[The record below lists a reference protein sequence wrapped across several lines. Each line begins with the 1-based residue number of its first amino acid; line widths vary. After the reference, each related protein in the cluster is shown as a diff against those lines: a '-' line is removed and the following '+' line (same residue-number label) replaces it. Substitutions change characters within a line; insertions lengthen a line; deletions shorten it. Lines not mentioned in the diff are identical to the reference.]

1 MPDQNKKLVESAEKY
16 AAYCKAEAVDAKA
29 KADWANAV
37 AVVAEAK
44 VAWVNAKAI
53 WAEASSSSAAGAKAA
68 WSKAQATWVKAE
80 ENGKAQVKAFWVE
93 AKKTTTAA
101 NKAYAAWVKAK
112 RALKEDRDAKKTA
125 VTKKSDNKR
134 GVVKAKQKPKA
145 GSGKVKSLST
155 NAEATRGNG
164 LVTVPVK
171 SELIRVKVSEEKP
184 VKHKAVFL
192 EARVENPEI
201 SSVNHTLTD
210 NGISKVKTI
219 TYPVFRLHGTR
230 PKKTKE

>member
-125 VTKKSDNKR
+125 VTKKSDIKR
-134 GVVKAKQKPKA
+134 GAVRAKPKVDT
-145 GSGKVKSLST
+145 GKVKALAT
-155 NAEATRGNG
+155 NVEGTRGNG
-164 LVTVPVK
+164 LATVPVK

-210 NGISKVKTI
+210 NGVSKVKTI